1 MCRTSV
7 QVIIP
12 IHPSHLERPTWID
25 TCIAFAKIDR
35 PVCASTSPRNAPW
48 DNRDSILTRVI
59 DSQYVTV
66 TFMLTATT
74 RAMPTTWCQSHE
86 YYNHA
91 SDKAMLSQPAATY
104 FQLIKCRTLMFGG
117 GVTIPY
123 RTSFLKVLI
132 QNHRNGL
139 AYAHVAPSLLMDLT
153 NGKEKLCHSLIIA
166 KGYIMSSRGLIAFMF
181 LLFQTLN
188 KCPFLEKSWTQSIK

>member
-12 IHPSHLERPTWID
+12 IHPSHLERPTWIA

-48 DNRDSILTRVI
+48 DNRDSLLTRVI

-91 SDKAMLSQPAATY
+91 SDKDMLSQPAATY
-104 FQLIKCRTLMFGG
+104 FQLIKCRTLMFG
-117 GVTIPY
+117 V
-123 RTSFLKVLI
+123 
-132 QNHRNGL
+132 
-139 AYAHVAPSLLMDLT
+139 
-153 NGKEKLCHSLIIA
+153 EKLFPTGHPFFKFWSQEWPRTCPRWPDSCWWIWQMARNYVLSHSR
-166 KGYIMSSRGLIAFMF
+166 KRIMSSHGSIAFML
-181 LLFQTLN
+181 LLFRILN
-188 KCPFLEKSWTQSIK
+188 KWLLFEKVEWKIMDAATK